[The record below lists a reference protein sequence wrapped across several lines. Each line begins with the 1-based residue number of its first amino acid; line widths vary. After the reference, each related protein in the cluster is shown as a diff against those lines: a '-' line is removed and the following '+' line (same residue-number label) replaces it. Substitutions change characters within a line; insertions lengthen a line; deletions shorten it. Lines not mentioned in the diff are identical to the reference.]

1 MIPRIKE
8 ISAQEN
14 FLLKILFDDGKEVLY
29 DLTEDINQI
38 PAFFELKTQ
47 KELFKNFIL
56 DESRTV
62 VSWTDLIELPS
73 DTLYEYGKE
82 I

>member
-1 MIPRIKE
+1 MNK
-8 ISAQEN
+8 

-29 DLTEDINQI
+29 DLNDDINQL
-38 PAFFELKTQ
+38 PEFSDLKKQKGLFE
-47 KELFKNFIL
+47 NFIL
-56 DESRTV
+56 DKSRTV
-62 VSWTDLIELPS
+62 ITWTDSIELPS

>member
-56 DESRTV
+56 DKSRTV